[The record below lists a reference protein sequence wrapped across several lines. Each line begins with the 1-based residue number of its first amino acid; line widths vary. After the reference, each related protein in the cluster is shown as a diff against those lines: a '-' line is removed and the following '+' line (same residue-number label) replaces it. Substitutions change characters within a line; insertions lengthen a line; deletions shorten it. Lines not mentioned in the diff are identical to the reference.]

1 MARFAFQPL
10 PERPL
15 VSVLMTSYNYEHY
28 VGDAIRSVFAQ
39 TYRPIELV
47 IVDDGS
53 KDASSKIIRSVIKDA
68 PIPVEFI
75 EQRNAGQA
83 AAWNVG
89 FDKLRGDLVCLL
101 DSDDVWLPE
110 KVEHMVAFAHAH
122 PDAGLY
128 QHQLDNG
135 AGKLKQQRLVSRD
148 VLRDWVALGE
158 VDVLKRHDLVAIFLP
173 SSGLM
178 ARREVLDRVFP
189 IPERLLTCPDAYLTR
204 SCCIFGPLYSC
215 REVLGSWREH
225 GENAGKSGRFS
236 FDRYW
241 VPVVMPA
248 INSAFEKHE
257 VPVRFVRPM
266 PPGFLGRI
274 WKRLTRITR

>member
-1 MARFAFQPL
+1 MPRFAFQRL
-10 PERPL
+10 PEGPL

-53 KDASSKIIRSVIKDA
+53 QDASTKIIRSIIKDA

-83 AAWNVG
+83 AAWNTG
-89 FDKLRGDLVCLL
+89 FEKLRGELVCLL
-101 DSDDVWLPE
+101 DSDDTWRPE
-110 KVEHMVAFAHAH
+110 KIAHMVAFAQQH
-122 PDAGLY
+122 PEAGLY
-128 QHQLDNG
+128 QHQLDNA
-135 AGKLKQQRLVSRD
+135 AGQLKQQRLVSRD
-148 VLRDWVALGE
+148 ILRDWVALGE
-158 VDVLKRHDLVAIFLP
+158 VDVLKRHDLVAVYLP

-189 IPERLLTCPDAYLTR
+189 IPEKLVTCPDAYLTR
-204 SCCIFGPLYSC
+204 CCCIFGPVHTT

-225 GENAGKSGRFS
+225 ADNAGKSS
-236 FDRYW
+236 RYSMEKFW
-241 VPVVMPA
+241 LPVVMPA
-248 INSAFEKHE
+248 INSAFEKHG
-257 VPVRFVRPM
+257 VPVRFVRRK
-266 PPGFLGRI
+266 PPSPLARLWGRLA
-274 WKRLTRITR
+274 RFA